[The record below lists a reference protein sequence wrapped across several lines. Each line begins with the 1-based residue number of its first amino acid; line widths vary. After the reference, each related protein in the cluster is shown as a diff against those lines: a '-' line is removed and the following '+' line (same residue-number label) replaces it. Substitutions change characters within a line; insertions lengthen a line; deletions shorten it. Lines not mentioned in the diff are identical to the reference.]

1 MLFTKLTDTRWAA
14 GLLVGALV
22 AVYVGLPLL
31 VNALFLPNP
40 YFVQLAVLTSVACL
54 CIGLGYVVPW
64 FDHRFDKGALRIA
77 ISAKS
82 FHLVVWGTFGVFL
95 VVTFGTASSVPL
107 LSAISGASAADLSL
121 ERGAFLKARVGAEAA
136 LIYVSTL
143 FVSAL
148 LPYSLALM
156 FIRKSRL
163 RFVLLALFLAYSLSF
178 LQKAL
183 FINVVLP
190 LLYLAARN
198 PNQNSKKVLGVVF
211 GSGLL
216 LYLVT
221 LLAFGSP
228 DDVST
233 EPGGGTVTGGDFFG
247 ASFLPTN
254 ALEHL
259 VWRSTAV
266 PMFTAADTLLVHAE
280 QFGAQPLWGATS
292 SFFAGALGLERVPME
307 RLVSEFQWGWNDIA
321 NSNAVY
327 ATEAFVNF
335 DWVGVVVFSLFVG
348 QSLRWFRRS
357 RDEAFKSLWT
367 IYFLAVFT
375 SGLIGTMLS
384 NGYLLIFAM
393 ALLVRL
399 KEGRNPAVTETHAL
413 AGPTRP
419 KLGRRRKPGAPPQ
432 SSTEP
437 QT

>member
-1 MLFTKLTDTRWAA
+1 MFFNKLTDTRRAA
-14 GLLVGALV
+14 GLLISALL
-22 AVYVGLPLL
+22 AVYVALPVL
-31 VNALFLPNP
+31 VDAFLLPNP
-40 YFVQLAVLTSVACL
+40 YFMQLAQLSLLACMV
-54 CIGLGYVVPW
+54 IAVGYVLPI
-64 FDHRFDKGALRIA
+64 FDGRFKTGAPRIVV
-77 ISAKS
+77 SAQT
-82 FHLVVWGTFGVFL
+82 FHAVVWGTFVVFL
-95 VVTFGTASSVPL
+95 VITFTTAPSVPI
-107 LSAISGASAADLSL
+107 LSAIKGADAAELSL
-121 ERGAFLKARVGAEAA
+121 QRGDFLKARTGAEAA

-163 RFVLLALFLAYSLSF
+163 RFVLLLLFLAYSLSF

-183 FINVVLP
+183 FINVVFP

-198 PNQNSKKVLGVVF
+198 RNANTKRIMAIVF

-221 LLAFGSP
+221 VLAFGSP

-233 EPGGGTVTGGDFFG
+233 APGGGVVTGGDFFG
-247 ASFLPTN
+247 ASYLPTN

-266 PMFTAADTLLVHAE
+266 PMFSASDTLLVHAE

-292 SFFAGALGLERVPME
+292 SFFAGVLGLERVPME
-307 RLVSEFQWGWNDIA
+307 RLVSEHEWGWNDIA

-327 ATEAFVNF
+327 VTEAFVNF
-335 DWVGVVVFSLFVG
+335 SWIGVVAFSLFVG

-357 RDEAFKSLWT
+357 RDEAFKALWT
-367 IYFLAVFT
+367 IYCLAVFT
-375 SGLIGTMLS
+375 GGLIGTLLS

-393 ALLVRL
+393 ALMARLTDKPRVR
-399 KEGRNPAVTETHAL
+399 RVAL
-413 AGPTRP
+413 APPPDPHPT
-419 KLGRRRKPGAPPQ
+419 PP
-432 SSTEP
+432 
-437 QT
+437 

>member
-1 MLFTKLTDTRWAA
+1 MFFNKLTDTRWAA
-14 GLLVGALV
+14 GLLITALL
-22 AVYVGLPLL
+22 AVYVALPVL
-31 VNALFLPNP
+31 VDAFFLPNP
-40 YFVQLAVLTSVACL
+40 YFLQLA
-54 CIGLGYVVPW
+54 GLSLLGCASIAVGYVLPVFDGRFKNGVP
-64 FDHRFDKGALRIA
+64 RVA
-77 ISAKS
+77 ISAQT
-82 FHLVVWGTFGVFL
+82 FHAVVWGTFVVFMII
-95 VVTFGTASSVPL
+95 TFTTAPSVPI
-107 LSAISGASAADLSL
+107 LSAIKGADAAELSL
-121 ERGAFLKARVGAEAA
+121 QRGDFLKARTGAEAA

-163 RFVLLALFLAYSLSF
+163 RFALLLLFLAYSLSF

-183 FINVVLP
+183 FINVVFP

-198 PNQNSKKVLGVVF
+198 RNANTKRIMAIVF

-221 LLAFGSP
+221 VLAFGSP

-233 EPGGGTVTGGDFFG
+233 VPGGGVVTGGDFFG
-247 ASFLPTN
+247 ASYLPTN

-266 PMFTAADTLLVHAE
+266 PMFSASDTLLVHAE

-292 SFFAGALGLERVPME
+292 SFFAGVLGLERVPME
-307 RLVSEFQWGWNDIA
+307 RLVSEHEWGWNDIA

-327 ATEAFVNF
+327 VTEAFVNF
-335 DWVGVVVFSLFVG
+335 SWIGVVAFSLFVG

-357 RDEAFKSLWT
+357 RDEAFKALWT
-367 IYFLAVFT
+367 IYCLAVFT
-375 SGLIGTMLS
+375 SGLIGTLLS

-393 ALLVRL
+393 ALMAKLTDKPRVR
-399 KEGRNPAVTETHAL
+399 RVAL
-413 AGPTRP
+413 APPSDPHPT
-419 KLGRRRKPGAPPQ
+419 PP
-432 SSTEP
+432 
-437 QT
+437 

>member
-1 MLFTKLTDTRWAA
+1 MFFNKLTDTRRAA
-14 GLLVGALV
+14 GLLIAALFT
-22 AVYVGLPLL
+22 AYAALPAL
-31 VNALFLPNP
+31 VNAFILPNP
-40 YFVQLAVLTSVACL
+40 YFVQLAELSALACAM
-54 CIGLGYVVPW
+54 IAVGYVLPV
-64 FDHRFDKGALRIA
+64 FDGRFKRGAPRIA
-77 ISAKS
+77 ISAQT
-82 FHLVVWGTFGVFL
+82 FHAVVWGTFAVFL
-95 VVTFGTASSVPL
+95 VITFTTAPSVPV
-107 LSAISGASAADLSL
+107 LSAIGGADAAELSL
-121 ERGAFLKARVGAEAA
+121 QRGDFLKARTGAEAA

-163 RFVLLALFLAYSLSF
+163 RFVLLLLFLAYSLSF

-183 FINVVLP
+183 FINVVFP

-198 PNQNSKKVLGVVF
+198 RNANTKRIMAIVF

-221 LLAFGSP
+221 VLAFGSP

-233 EPGGGTVTGGDFFG
+233 DPGGGVVSGGDFFG
-247 ASFLPTN
+247 ASYLPTN
-254 ALEHL
+254 AFEHL
-259 VWRSTAV
+259 IWRSTAV
-266 PMFTAADTLLVHAE
+266 PMFSASDTLLVHAE

-307 RLVSEFQWGWNDIA
+307 RLVSEYEWGWNDIA

-327 ATEAFVNF
+327 VTEAFVNF
-335 DWVGVVVFSLFVG
+335 GWVGVIAFSLFVG

-367 IYFLAVFT
+367 IYCLAVFT
-375 SGLIGTMLS
+375 SGVIGTLLS

-393 ALLVRL
+393 ALM
-399 KEGRNPAVTETHAL
+399 T
-413 AGPTRP
+413 
-419 KLGRRRKPGAPPQ
+419 KLTDKRYAPRAHLAPP
-432 SSTEP
+432 SGAHPATP
-437 QT
+437 